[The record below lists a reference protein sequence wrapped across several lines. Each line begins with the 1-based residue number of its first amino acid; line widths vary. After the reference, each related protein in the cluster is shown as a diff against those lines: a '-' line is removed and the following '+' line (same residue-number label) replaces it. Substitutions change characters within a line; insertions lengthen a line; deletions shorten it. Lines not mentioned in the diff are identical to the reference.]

1 MQVRR
6 ITSEAELDFSMT
18 TAEKLG
24 AFLATALIFPMT
36 IWAIVESNS
45 WAYDTTL
52 DDLAEEWAANFNQRT
67 KFKLIYEVNK
77 HYSQMVIDMELKNE
91 FAENVSR

>member
-1 MQVRR
+1 
-6 ITSEAELDFSMT
+6 MT

-24 AFLATALIFPMT
+24 AFLATALIVPMA

-52 DDLAEEWAANFNQRT
+52 DNLAEEWAENFN
-67 KFKLIYEVNK
+67 
-77 HYSQMVIDMELKNE
+77 
-91 FAENVSR
+91 